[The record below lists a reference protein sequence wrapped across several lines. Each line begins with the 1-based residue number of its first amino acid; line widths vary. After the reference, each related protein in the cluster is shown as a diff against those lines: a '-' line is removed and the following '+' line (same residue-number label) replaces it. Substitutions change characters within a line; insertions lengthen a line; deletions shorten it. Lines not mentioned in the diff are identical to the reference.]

1 MNNLADLTSRP
12 TPIDVAVKDDEQ
24 RPTGEVLH
32 YLIHPLNFADLG
44 ELQRWI
50 DSCFPDP
57 YDCAWDAIQRHRDK
71 GQPFNTAQ
79 EQLILKNAG
88 ELAAR
93 PRHQI
98 GTPEADMLLMSA
110 EGMKRI
116 VIAGIQKGDPT
127 FDEAKAERLIRHM
140 TQADIARAF
149 VASQVPLV
157 ASDPKAM
164 PPDARPRPRPNG
176 CSTSRRTRRAAKEQ
190 ARTGGKSGTGS

>member
-1 MNNLADLTSRP
+1 MSNLADLTSRP
-12 TPIDVAVKDDEQ
+12 TPIDVVVRDDEQ
-24 RPTGEVLH
+24 RPTGEILH
-32 YLIHPLNFADLG
+32 HLVYPLNFADLG

-57 YDCAWDAIQRHRDK
+57 YACAWDAIQRQRDK
-71 GQPFNTAQ
+71 GQAFNVAQ

-88 ELAAR
+88 ELALR
-93 PRHQI
+93 PKHLI

-116 VIAGIQKGDPT
+116 IIAGIRKGDPT
-127 FDEAKAERLIRHM
+127 FDDAKAERLIQHM
-140 TQADIARAF
+140 TQADIARAY

-164 PPDARPRPRPNG
+164 PPGAKPRSRPNG
-176 CSTSRRTRRAAKEQ
+176 SSTSRRTRRAAKKQ
-190 ARTGGKSGTGS
+190 AWTGGKSSDH